1 MNNDQ
6 YVFVSLNVK
15 ENIWGLQYV
24 NLVLLLQQNFDI
36 PNETTK
42 SNCLTV
48 VNGNVVVNTD
58 NKHLKIKNI
67 EYINTWTDAFI
78 NFSKFFIQRHPLL
91 AMDLLSYMALITSVE
106 SDAPFVRIYQYD
118 QQFRLRVAQNP
129 SKSWSQIDGN
139 LWFRFIAKGALGG
152 QLVTSNQF
160 QPLQF
165 QQLQNVVMILT
176 LKRDGQE
183 FLVLIDMFV

>member
-1 MNNDQ
+1 M
-6 YVFVSLNVK
+6 
-15 ENIWGLQYV
+15 
-24 NLVLLLQQNFDI
+24 
-36 PNETTK
+36 
-42 SNCLTV
+42 
-48 VNGNVVVNTD
+48 
-58 NKHLKIKNI
+58 
-67 EYINTWTDAFI
+67 
-78 NFSKFFIQRHPLL
+78 
-91 AMDLLSYMALITSVE
+91 E
-106 SDAPFVRIYQYD
+106 SDAPFARIYQYN

-139 LWFRFIAKGALGG
+139 LWFRFIAKVALGG

-176 LKRDGQE
+176 LKRDVQE